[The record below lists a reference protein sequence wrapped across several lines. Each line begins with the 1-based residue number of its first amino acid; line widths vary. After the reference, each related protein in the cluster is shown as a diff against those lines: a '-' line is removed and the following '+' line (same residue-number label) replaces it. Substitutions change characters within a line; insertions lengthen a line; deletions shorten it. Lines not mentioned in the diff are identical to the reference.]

1 MTSSIRLPESVAS
14 GMNASVDRSRISL
27 AEKLIFFFIAFTF
40 IFLASSRFINLYDE
54 GIILTGANQMQR
66 GLVIHRDFYANYGP
80 AQFWLLSKFFDILG
94 TSVLI
99 ERIYDILIRSALALM
114 AYVALIAYA
123 RKSVARLAAA
133 LIVAWL
139 GTAGS
144 SAYPM
149 YPALALVLASTS
161 LLPLALAGSAH
172 TTAIGFACGL
182 FSGCA
187 FLFKYDVGIY
197 GILAQ
202 FAFIFFAAIFI
213 NGENQRLSQK
223 TILTAAA
230 YFTGV
235 ALPIVVLLGY
245 FQANGAMQGFIHDI
259 FTFSA
264 RHYSQTR
271 GLPMPSVWSIV
282 VNADG
287 SGLAIYLP
295 LLAIGLVIASLRITR
310 SQQCTI
316 DRLEQ
321 KRHLFIWILV
331 FLTVV
336 FFMRGIVRASVDH
349 IQVALIPSILLL
361 FIAWPASR
369 SGRPALLSLWLLAA
383 VLFLFS
389 TASSAFQRII
399 YYPTLGQAII
409 SGVSSTDYWFFI
421 DPQRVNAMQ
430 FIFQNTSEDE
440 PIFIGAGRHD
450 KIFAN
455 DVSMYFLAQRKP
467 ATHWYQFDPGLQSS
481 QEIQEKMVN
490 DLEES
495 KPRLVWQES
504 TWDNMNEPNTSALSQ
519 GVLLLD
525 RYLAEHYVAIAT
537 FGTITI
543 LIRR

>member
-1 MTSSIRLPESVAS
+1 
-14 GMNASVDRSRISL
+14 MNASMERPRISL
-27 AEKLIFFFIAFTF
+27 AEKLAFFVITFAF

-94 TSVLI
+94 TSILI
-99 ERIYDILIRSALALM
+99 ERIYDILIRSALALV
-114 AYVALIAYA
+114 AYLALLAYA
-123 RKSVARLAAA
+123 RKSVACLAAA

-139 GTAGS
+139 GTVGS

-149 YPALALVLASTS
+149 YPALALILASAS
-161 LLPLALAGSAH
+161 LLHLALAGSGRA
-172 TTAIGFACGL
+172 TIIGFTCGF

-197 GILAQ
+197 GLLAQ

-213 NGENQRLSQK
+213 NGENQRLSRQ
-223 TILTAAA
+223 TILTATN
-230 YFTGV
+230 YLTGA
-235 ALPIVVLLGY
+235 ALPIFALLGY

-259 FTFSA
+259 FQFSA
-264 RHYSQTR
+264 RNYSQTR
-271 GLPMPSVWSIV
+271 GLPIPSVWSIV
-282 VNADG
+282 INADG
-287 SGLAIYLP
+287 TGLAIYLP
-295 LLAIGLVIASLRITR
+295 LLAIGFAIASLWMNR
-310 SQQCTI
+310 SQRYTTGSSNQ
-316 DRLEQ
+316 R
-321 KRHLFIWILV
+321 RHLFIWMLV

-349 IQVALIPSILLL
+349 IQIALIPSILLL

-369 SGRPALLSLWLLAA
+369 TGRPAELSPWLLAV
-383 VLFLFS
+383 VLFLLS

-399 YYPTLGQAII
+399 YYPILGQAII
-409 SGVSSTDYWFFI
+409 SGVSSTDYWFFT
-421 DPQRVNAMQ
+421 DPQRVSAMQ
-430 FIFQNTSEDE
+430 FILQNTREEE

-455 DVSMYFLAQRKP
+455 DVSIYFLAQRRP

-481 QEIQEKMVN
+481 QEIQKKIVN

-495 KPRLVWQES
+495 KPRLVWRES

-519 GVLLLD
+519 GVVLLD
-525 RYLAEHYVAIAT
+525 RYLDENYAQTAT

-543 LIRR
+543 LQRK